1 MHLDKLDIQGL
12 RNLNHVNLDL
22 SPGVNL
28 FWGGNGSGKTSVL
41 EAIYI
46 LSRGRSFRTRN
57 LRAAINHQ
65 APVFTCF
72 GLLSRPGSSSLPL
85 GVSRE
90 RSGKMTFKVAGE
102 QIRTASRLAENL
114 PTQLFNSDSFLLLEG
129 SPAYRRRFIDWG
141 VFHVEQSYRDLWVR
155 FQKCLKHRNS
165 LLRHGRIDRL
175 ELSVWDREF
184 ARLSVLVTRCREEY
198 LEGLLPLVDRTVR
211 RLGLPGKISFSFNPG
226 WDVNKPLEEVVL
238 PESHERDRHFGRTHM
253 GPHRSDLKVYWDGRP
268 ATDVMSRGQTKI
280 LVTAL
285 KMAQGFHYR
294 HATGRQ
300 CLYLLDDLPAE
311 LDADYRKRVGEML
324 QELGGQVF
332 ITGVDKADL
341 ERSWP
346 TPTRESFPTAVF
358 HVEQGN
364 ISRQ

>member
-1 MHLDKLDIQGL
+1 M
-12 RNLNHVNLDL
+12 
-22 SPGVNL
+22 
-28 FWGGNGSGKTSVL
+28 
-41 EAIYI
+41 
-46 LSRGRSFRTRN
+46 
-57 LRAAINHQ
+57 RATINHD

-72 GLLSRPGSSSLPL
+72 GLLSRPGASSLPL
-85 GVSRE
+85 GVSRD
-90 RSGKMTFKVAGE
+90 RSGKMAFKVAGE
-102 QIRTASRLAENL
+102 LIRTASRLAENL

-129 SPAYRRRFIDWG
+129 SPSYRRRFIDWG
-141 VFHVEQSYRDLWVR
+141 VFHVEQSYRGLWVQ
-155 FQKCLKHRNS
+155 FQTCLKHRNS

-175 ELSVWDREF
+175 ELTVWDREF
-184 ARLSVLVTRCREEY
+184 ARLSALVTSRRQEY
-198 LEGLLPLVDRTVR
+198 LEGLLPLVDRAVQQ
-211 RLGLPGKISFSFNPG
+211 LGLPGKISFSFNPG
-226 WDVNKPLEEVVL
+226 WDTDKPLEAVL
-238 PESHERDRHFGRTHM
+238 SENYQRDRQFGRTHL
-253 GPHRSDLKVYWDGRP
+253 GPHRADLRVRWDGRP

-294 HATGRQ
+294 EATGRE
-300 CLYLLDDLPAE
+300 CLYLLDDLPSE

-346 TPTRESFPTAVF
+346 TTIGESISTAVF